1 MKILNERSIYYGA
14 SPPLSSPPL
23 ESAPRVIDAHEETMG
38 RTSRSLSLDTVGVVG
53 SGQIGPDIALF
64 FAKSLHA
71 RGTKVVVVDV
81 SPDALERGEAK
92 CRKKI
97 AKGVE
102 TRAFTAQDAAAIGAA
117 LVFTTDI
124 GRLADAGLVI
134 EAATEDADVK
144 RTIFASLEAT
154 CGATAVLASN
164 SSHIEPEVVFD
175 GLRDPSRALVIHY
188 FFPAERNPLVEIVP
202 SAKTDPRLTEDVL
215 AFYEGIGKVPI
226 AVRGRFGFAVNPVF
240 EGLFLAAALA
250 VEEGLG
256 TVREVD
262 AAARR
267 ALGLGVG
274 PFTAMNLTGGNPITA
289 HALDVMTTKL
299 GTWYRVPR
307 LMRETMAAGGE
318 WEVAR
323 RDDPVELPPLQEERI
338 GDVMRGAF
346 FGLAGQILDS
356 GIVTLSDLELAVEIG
371 LVVQPPFQAMNA
383 LGLDR
388 ALGLVRD
395 YAAAHAGFRVP
406 RCLVEQAARREPF
419 PVDWVLRR
427 DVEGI
432 AVLTI
437 RRPQALNALNADVY
451 AQLHERFTALRDD
464 PQVVGVVLT
473 GFGPKAFVSGADV
486 HFLAAITSPQQ
497 GLATSLESKSVGNL
511 IESLGKPV
519 VCALNG
525 FALGGGCELALCC
538 TARIAR
544 KGLSLAVGTP
554 EAKLG
559 IIPGAGATQRLPRL
573 VGVELAARMLRT
585 GQGLSGR
592 EALASGF
599 VHAEVEGD
607 LVAAAAA
614 LARDIARG
622 RSPIARPD
630 PGPLV
635 TPSELPPLDIGHLS
649 RAIDALMCRAIL
661 EGCRKPLAE
670 GLRTESELFAACCAT
685 EDMGIGIRNFTQN
698 GPRANAVFVHR

>member
-1 MKILNERSIYYGA
+1 
-14 SPPLSSPPL
+14 
-23 ESAPRVIDAHEETMG
+23 MG
-38 RTSRSLSLDTVGVVG
+38 HTPSHTSRSLSLGTVGVVG

-81 SPDALERGEAK
+81 SPDALARGEAK

-102 TRAFTAQDAAAIGAA
+102 TKAFTAPEAAAIGAA
-117 LVFTTDI
+117 LVFTTEI
-124 GRLADAGLVI
+124 GMLADAGLVV

-144 RTIFASLEAT
+144 RRIFASLEAT

-202 SAKTDPRLTEDVL
+202 SAKTDPRLTEEVL
-215 AFYEGIGKVPI
+215 AFYEAIGKVPI
-226 AVRGRFGFAVNPVF
+226 RVGGRFGYAVNPVF

-289 HALDVMTTKL
+289 HSLDVMTTKL
-299 GTWYRVPR
+299 GTWFRVPR
-307 LMRETMAAGGE
+307 LMRETMASGGA

-323 RDDPVELPPLQEERI
+323 RDDPVELPPAQEERI
-338 GDVMRGAF
+338 ADVMRGAY

-356 GIVTLSDLELAVEIG
+356 GIVTLSDLELSIEVGLAVR
-371 LVVQPPFQAMNA
+371 PPFQAMNA
-383 LGLDR
+383 LGLER
-388 ALGLVRD
+388 ALALVQD
-395 YAAAHAGFRVP
+395 YATSHPGFSVP
-406 RCLVEQAARREPF
+406 RCLLEQLARGEPF
-419 PVDWVLRR
+419 RIDQVLRR
-427 DVEGI
+427 DVDGI
-432 AVLTI
+432 AILTI

-473 GFGPKAFVSGADV
+473 GFGSKAFVSGADV
-486 HFLAAITSPQQ
+486 NFLAGITSPEQ
-497 GLATSLESKSVGNL
+497 GFATSMESKSVGNL
-511 IESLGKPV
+511 MESLGKPV

-538 TARIAR
+538 TTRIAR
-544 KGLSLAVGTP
+544 KGLPLAVGTP

-573 VGVELAARMLRT
+573 VGVEVAARMLRT

-592 EALASGF
+592 EALESGF
-599 VHAEVEGD
+599 VREEVEGD
-607 LVAAAAA
+607 LVMAAVE
-614 LARDIARG
+614 LARGIARG
-622 RSPIARPD
+622 DVQIARPH
-630 PGPLV
+630 PGPLS
-635 TPSELPPLDIGHLS
+635 TPAQLPPQEIGHLS
-649 RAIDALMCRAIL
+649 QAIDALMCRAIL
-661 EGCRKPLAE
+661 EGCRLPLAE
-670 GLRTESELFAACCAT
+670 GLRVESELFAACCAT
-685 EDMGIGIRNFTQN
+685 EDMGIGIRNFMQN
-698 GPRANAVFVHR
+698 GPRASAPFVHR